1 MKKLVYIFIFLGICT
16 TNYAQEILTQ
26 DRAIQLT
33 LENNYD
39 IKVSI
44 NDVEVA
50 KNNSSIY
57 NSGYLPTLTGN
68 AGTNYNN
75 NNTDSETHD
84 DLSTS
89 IDNSESTTYNASLS
103 LNYVLF
109 DGFNRKYNYEKLQ
122 GLYGLTELQARQ
134 TIENILIQVY
144 FVYYEVARL
153 TENTKNKQ
161 NTLDISKQRLK
172 RSEYSFEFG
181 QGTKLDIL
189 NSEVDVNNDSIE
201 YLDSKRLLINTK
213 RDLNVLMGKDVGDTS
228 YDVDITVT
236 YEFLNLNELLI
247 EAKEKNVLLLQV
259 NKNIELNNYDIRIN
273 KSGWMPIVSAS
284 GSYNWNKFVNDQ
296 TFNIANQ
303 NTNGLGAGLNL
314 SWNVFDGG
322 KTKTRVQNAKIN
334 LETQEI
340 VKEQVEQQVKRDIS
354 NAWETYQNA
363 LFTLQVQESNV
374 ITNKRNFDRTN
385 EQYKLGQVNS
395 IDFRKAQVDLL
406 NAELSLSKSKYD
418 AKNAE
423 LYLIQ
428 LAGNLVM

>member
-1 MKKLVYIFIFLGICT
+1 MRKLLYIIIFFGIST

-26 DRAIQLT
+26 DKAIQLT

-39 IKVSI
+39 VKVSI

-57 NSGYLPTLTGN
+57 NSGYLPTLSGN
-68 AGTNYNN
+68 AGANYSN

-84 DLSTS
+84 GISTT
-89 IDNSESTTYNASLS
+89 IDNSESATYNASLT

-122 GLYGLTELQARQ
+122 ELHGLTELQARQ

-172 RSEYSFEFG
+172 RSEYSFGFG
-181 QGTKLDIL
+181 QSTKLDVL

-213 RDLNVLMGKDVGDTS
+213 RDLNVLMGKDVSETS
-228 YDVDITVT
+228 YNVDTAVS
-236 YEFLNLNELLI
+236 YEFLNLNQLLVD
-247 EAKEKNVLLLQV
+247 AKEKNVSLLQV
-259 NKNIELNNYDIRIN
+259 NKNIELNNYDIKIN
-273 KSGWMPIVSAS
+273 NSGWMPIVSAN

-296 TFNIANQ
+296 TFNIASQ

-334 LETQEI
+334 LESQEI
-340 VKEQVEQQVKRDIS
+340 FKEKVEQQVKRDIS

-374 ITNKRNFDRTN
+374 LTNKRNFDRTN

-423 LYLIQ
+423 LMLIQ